1 MITTVFYGA
10 LLAFLIALVI
20 GPPLIEFLRRLKF
33 GQSVRVD
40 GPRTHLKKAGIPT
53 MGGILIVAAAAIST
67 LLLTSGHVGVLYS
80 LLATLGFSLIGL
92 VDDFIIVVAKRSLGL
107 RARYKLLGQIVL
119 GLVIS
124 LYALISPELGPV
136 ILVPFSD
143 HVMVLPP
150 WMFVLVAT
158 CAMVGS
164 ANAVNFTD
172 GLDGL
177 AAGTT
182 AIAAVAYT
190 LLCAGLGEWELA
202 VFAATI
208 AGACLGF
215 TWFNA
220 HPAQVFMGDTGSLGL
235 GAALGALAVL
245 TQTELFLVIIG
256 GVFVMETLS
265 VILQVLYFRFTGG
278 RRLFRMA
285 PLHHHFELKG
295 LPETKVVFRFWIIA
309 FAFAVLGLAGFPA
322 ALGF

>member
-1 MITTVFYGA
+1 MITKILYAA

-20 GPPLIEFLRRLKF
+20 GPPLIGFLRRLKF
-33 GQSVRVD
+33 GQSIRVD
-40 GPRTHLKKAGIPT
+40 GPQTHLNKAGIPT
-53 MGGILIVAAAAIST
+53 MGGILIVMAAAIST
-67 LLLTSGHVGVLYS
+67 LLLTKGHVAVLYG
-80 LLATLGFSLIGL
+80 LLVTLGFSLIGL

-107 RARYKLLGQIVL
+107 KARQKLLGQLVL

-124 LYALISPELGPV
+124 LYALASPELGSTL
-136 ILVPFSD
+136 LVPFSNQ
-143 HVMVLPP
+143 VLVLPA
-150 WMFVLVAT
+150 WMFVVVAT
-158 CAMVGS
+158 GAMVGT

-182 AIAAVAYT
+182 AIAAVSYV
-190 LLCAGLGEWELA
+190 LLCIGLGEWELA
-202 VFAATI
+202 VFAAAI

-220 HPAQVFMGDTGSLGL
+220 YPAQVIMGDTGSLGL

-245 TQTELFLVIIG
+245 TRTELFLVIIG

-265 VILQVLYFRFTGG
+265 VILQVLYFRLTGG
-278 RRLFRMA
+278 GRIFRMA

-295 LPETKVVFRFWIIA
+295 WPETKVVFRFWIMA
-309 FAFAVLGLAGFPA
+309 FVFAVLGLAGFPA
-322 ALGF
+322 VLGF

>member
-1 MITTVFYGA
+1 MITPVLYAA
-10 LLAFLIALVI
+10 LLAFLIALVS

-33 GQSVRVD
+33 GQSIRVD
-40 GPRTHLKKAGIPT
+40 GPKSHLKKAGIPT
-53 MGGILIVAAAAIST
+53 MGGILIVAATAIST
-67 LLLTSGHVGVLYS
+67 LLLSKGHVAVLYC

-124 LYALISPELGPV
+124 LYALASPELGPV
-136 ILVPFSD
+136 ILIPFS
-143 HVMVLPP
+143 HQAMILPP
-150 WMFVLVAT
+150 WLFVLTAT
-158 CAMVGS
+158 AAMVGS

-182 AIAAVAYT
+182 AVAAVAYI
-190 LLCAGLGEWELA
+190 LLCISLGEWELA
-202 VFAATI
+202 AFAAAI

-220 HPAQVFMGDTGSLGL
+220 HPAQVIMGDTGSLGL

-245 TQTELFLVIIG
+245 TRTELFLVIIG
-256 GVFVMETLS
+256 GVFVLETLS
-265 VILQVLYFRFTGG
+265 VILQVLYFRLTGG
-278 RRLFRMA
+278 RRIFRMA

-295 LPETKVVFRFWIIA
+295 WPETKVVFRFWIMA
-309 FAFAVLGLAGFPA
+309 FVFAVLGLAGLPA